1 MAICKI
7 SKETAAQLYAARS
20 LTGYDRKTKKASIIR
35 QIKRDLGISSSVK
48 IKINILNPDSPEYLL
63 VRNKRTGV
71 VITNNLPE
79 PTVAIPAVASEVPEV
94 PEVAGKKAPVAKTAS
109 VAKKVPVAKKVA
121 VAKTAPVAKP
131 LPVAKKAAAAKP
143 LPVAKA
149 PLAKKAT
156 QKRLGSPTKSD
167 KYNIEVR
174 PSISGKK
181 VRLGYASSEAEKGKM
196 IAEHKATL

>member
-109 VAKKVPVAKKVA
+109 VAKKVPVAKK
-121 VAKTAPVAKP
+121 
-131 LPVAKKAAAAKP
+131 AAAAKP

-196 IAEHKATL
+196 IAAHKATL